1 MRRSAKAFALPVVL
15 ALLAAGC
22 VDIVGADVKQ
32 VVREEK
38 HFDTEGKP
46 EVMLSTF
53 DGSIEVRPWNQPGV
67 QVTIEKRGRD
77 DADIRSIEV
86 KTEQTGNRILVE
98 ARSQSH
104 ANRGLHIGW
113 YVGRSAKFIVSVPA
127 ASDVNAKSGDGS
139 IDIEG
144 VNGTIVLHSGDGSIR
159 ARDLS
164 GDVDVSTGD
173 GSVRMDGTF
182 QTLRAHSGDGSLR
195 IQAAR
200 GSAVTKD
207 WDITTGD
214 GSVTLEIPDGL
225 NAELD
230 AHTGDGRISLSD
242 VTVSNVQGEIRR
254 NDVRGRLG
262 SGGGAL
268 RIRTGDG
275 SITLRKQ

>member
-1 MRRSAKAFALPVVL
+1 MEVPMVGRAAIVL
-15 ALLAAGC
+15 ALMSTGC
-22 VDIVGADVKQ
+22 VDIVGADLKQ

-38 HFDTEGKP
+38 HFDVSGKP
-46 EVMLSTF
+46 EVVLSTF

-67 QVTIEKRGRD
+67 QVVVEKRGRD

-86 KTEQTGNRILVE
+86 KTEQSGNRITVD
-98 ARSQSH
+98 ARAERH

-113 YVGRSAKFIVSVPA
+113 YVGRSAKLIVSVPA

-144 VNGTIVLHSGDGSIR
+144 VTGAIVLHSGDGSIR
-159 ARDLS
+159 ARDLA

-173 GSVRMDGTF
+173 GSVHMDGRF
-182 QTLRAHSGDGSLR
+182 QALRAHSGDGSLR
-195 IQAAR
+195 IQAGR
-200 GSAVTKD
+200 GSAVAKD

-230 AHTGDGRISLSD
+230 AHTGDGRISLTD

-275 SITLRKQ
+275 SITLRRF